1 MQTDGQVTE
10 GTVGLIIAVPPPL
23 VAAGYRC
30 WYRRSSSGWHSFAIP
45 PPQNFL
51 LGLSVKGDAMTSDLR
66 TFLDLP
72 KSILRPLTL
81 DEVAAIVDVDRK
93 VVFRMIKEGD
103 IPKSALSRSKNAVIG
118 FRPMLKPIACPI
130 VQLQVTTGQQLCS
143 QLRRRLVREIVNVAK
158 GFSRQGVFEEGAWR
172 VDLTIAVTKTVSR
185 MAALASAE
193 AAVIFNPDIRGGL
206 PVMRGTR
213 IGVYEAAD
221 LCKVETAQY
230 ILENFP
236 TLTEEHLEQASLY
249 AKAHPRNKS
258 AS

>member
-1 MQTDGQVTE
+1 
-10 GTVGLIIAVPPPL
+10 
-23 VAAGYRC
+23 
-30 WYRRSSSGWHSFAIP
+30 
-45 PPQNFL
+45 
-51 LGLSVKGDAMTSDLR
+51 MTSDLR

-103 IPKSALSRSKNAVIG
+103 IPKSALSRSKNTVIG
-118 FRPMLKPIACPI
+118 SQPMLKPIACPI
-130 VQLQVTTGQQLCS
+130 VQFQLTTGHHLCS
-143 QLRRRLVREIVNVAK
+143 QLRRRLVREIGNVAK
-158 GFSRQGVFEEGAWR
+158 GSSRQGVFEEGALR
-172 VDLTIAVTKTVSR
+172 VDLTGAVTKTVSR

-221 LCKVETAQY
+221 IYKVEAVHY

-236 TLTEEHLEQASLY
+236 SLTEELLEQASLY
-249 AKAHPRNKS
+249 AKARPLKNIS
-258 AS
+258 S

>member
-1 MQTDGQVTE
+1 
-10 GTVGLIIAVPPPL
+10 
-23 VAAGYRC
+23 
-30 WYRRSSSGWHSFAIP
+30 
-45 PPQNFL
+45 
-51 LGLSVKGDAMTSDLR
+51 MTSDLR
-66 TFLDLP
+66 TFSDLP

-93 VVFRMIKEGD
+93 VLTRMIKEGD
-103 IPKSALSRSKNAVIG
+103 IPKSALSRSKNTVIG
-118 FRPMLKPIACPI
+118 SQPMLKPIACPI
-130 VQLQVTTGQQLCS
+130 VQFQVTTGHQLSS

-158 GFSRQGVFEEGAWR
+158 GSSRQCVFEKGALR
-172 VDLTIAVTKTVSR
+172 VNMVGAVKKSISR

-221 LCKVETAQY
+221 LYKVEPIQY

-236 TLTEEHLEQASLY
+236 TLTKEHLEKASLY
-249 AKAHPRNKS
+249 EKAHPLKRIS
-258 AS
+258 S